1 MTEPRTV
8 NKRALHKLRDLTVD
22 DNTVILKSI
31 QRHVMQRANEP
42 DPDRRTDILHPSDMS
57 KAAWCWRHDYYR
69 IINTPLDPKSSSP
82 SFNMESI
89 FEEGHSIHDKW
100 QTWLHEMGW
109 LYGVFQCRECHHR
122 WWALSPMSCD
132 NCGSQRRPKYR
143 EYPLAA
149 EELNVA
155 GHSDGGIIKPG
166 EPLRLLEVKS
176 LSIGTLRFEAPDLF
190 QMYQDNVSL
199 TQIWSKIQR
208 PFPSHG
214 RQGQMYLW
222 LVNRLGIPVNEI
234 VFIYEWKP
242 TQAVKEFVMKYN
254 PKTIQRNLTAIEWVA
269 EALEVERPPKRP
281 HWAEDED
288 SRNCK
293 SCVYRSTCWHLVG
306 FGTDDR
312 DNEDAAPPRPGVLKA
327 KAATRR
333 RALAVKGV

>member
-1 MTEPRTV
+1 MTEPPRTV

-57 KAAWCWRHDYYR
+57 KAEWCWRHDYYR
-69 IINTPLDPKSSSP
+69 IVNTPLDPKSSSP

-89 FEEGHSIHDKW
+89 FEEGHGIHDKW

-122 WWALSPMSCD
+122 WWALAPMSCD

-199 TQIWSKIQR
+199 TQIWAKIQR

-222 LVNRLGIPVNEI
+222 LVNRLGIPVGEI

-254 PKTIQRNLTAIEWVA
+254 PKTIQRNLAAIEWVA

-293 SCVYRSTCWHLVG
+293 SCVYRSTCWKLELD
-306 FGTDDR
+306 DDR
-312 DNEDAAPPRPGVLKA
+312 ANEDVAPPRAGVLKA
-327 KAATRR
+327 KPAARR